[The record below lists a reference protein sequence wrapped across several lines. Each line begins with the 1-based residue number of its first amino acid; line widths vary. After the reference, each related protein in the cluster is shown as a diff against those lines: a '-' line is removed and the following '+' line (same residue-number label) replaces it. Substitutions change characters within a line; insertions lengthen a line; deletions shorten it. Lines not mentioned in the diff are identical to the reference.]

1 VTGEHQP
8 LDGPP
13 LDGPPLDGPP
23 LDGPPLD
30 GPPLDD
36 EIARTR
42 RRRAED
48 RLRVNTAA
56 PLDTE
61 RTPPLPEET
70 ARLLHELRVHQIE
83 LEMQNEELRGAQL
96 QLEASRARWL
106 DLYELA
112 PVGFC
117 TVNHLGLL
125 VQANLTLATMLGTP
139 RSALLRRPF
148 SRFVFEDDQGLWFLL
163 RKNLLADRS
172 PQSCQL
178 RMIAADRS
186 YLSAQLTVTSAID
199 ERGDLELRV
208 AATDVTARQQ
218 AERESKTARAQLDA
232 IIDSTPSHIFA
243 LDRAQRLTLVNAAM
257 ALHHGRSKADMLGC
271 TVDDLYEPDSA
282 RAVRAVNARVL
293 RTGDSESLEQ
303 QIVTMGATAPRVVL
317 AAKAPLRDPDGV
329 VIGLSGVLTDITEWR
344 LAEVERASLSAQ
356 LQQAQKMESIGR
368 LAGGVAH
375 DFNNQLGV
383 IIGHAD
389 FALSRLDASQP
400 EHEEFT
406 EIRNAALRSAE
417 LTRQLLS
424 FARRQAIQ
432 PSVLAL
438 NATVAPAL
446 KMLGR
451 LIGESIALVWQPG
464 AELWPVTM
472 DAAQIDQILAN
483 LAVNAR
489 DAIAGYG
496 TITVATNNCVR
507 DEAWCA
513 SRADA
518 VAGEYV
524 CLTVADSGS
533 GIDAEALAKI
543 FEPFYTTKETGKGTG
558 LGLASVYGAVRQ
570 NGGFITVASEV
581 GQGTT
586 FAIYL
591 PRSTQPPEP
600 PTASVASSPRARG
613 AETILLVED
622 EAAVRRLTV
631 KALAAHGYTVLAADG
646 PQQAI
651 QLAQEHGDAIAL
663 LLSDVVMPGMGGV
676 ALTEMLVAS
685 HPHLRHL
692 FTSGYAMQD
701 GEAVETAQ
709 AANFLAKPFTLAA
722 LTDKV
727 REVLDRV

>member
-1 VTGEHQP
+1 MTGEPQP

-13 LDGPPLDGPP
+13 LDGPPLDG
-23 LDGPPLD
+23 
-30 GPPLDD
+30 

-42 RRRAED
+42 RRLAED
-48 RLRVNTAA
+48 RLRVNTASRR
-56 PLDTE
+56 DTE
-61 RTPPLPEET
+61 RTPPLPEDT

-83 LEMQNEELRGAQL
+83 LEMQNEELREAQL
-96 QLEASRARWL
+96 ELAASRARWL

-125 VQANLTLATMLGTP
+125 VQANLTLAAMLGTP

-148 SRFVFEDDQGLWFLL
+148 SRLVFADDRDLWFLL
-163 RKNLLADRS
+163 RKQLLADQS

-178 RMIAADRS
+178 RIVTADQQT
-186 YLSAQLTVTSAID
+186 LSAQLTVTAAMD
-199 ERGDLELRV
+199 EQGEVEIRV
-208 AATDVTARQQ
+208 AATDVTARHR
-218 AERESKTARAQLDA
+218 AEREVQTARAQLEA

-243 LDRAQRLTLVNAAM
+243 MDRAQRITLVNAAM
-257 ALHHGRSKADMLGC
+257 ARHHGRSKADMLGSM
-271 TVDDLYEPDSA
+271 VDDLYVPDTA
-282 RAVRAVNARVL
+282 LAVRAVNARVL
-293 RTGDSESLEQ
+293 QTGESESVEQ
-303 QIVTMGATAPRVVL
+303 LLVTIGAKEPRVVL
-317 AAKAPLRDPDGV
+317 AARAPLRDPDGV
-329 VIGLSGVLTDITEWR
+329 VIGLSGVLTDVTELR
-344 LAEVERASLSAQ
+344 LAEVERVSLSAQ

-400 EHEEFT
+400 EHEELT
-406 EIRNAALRSAE
+406 EIRHAALRSAE
-417 LTRQLLS
+417 LTRQLLT

-432 PSVLAL
+432 PSVLDL
-438 NATVAPAL
+438 NTTVAPAL
-446 KMLGR
+446 NMLRR
-451 LIGESIALVWQPG
+451 LIGEGIALMFQPG
-464 AELWPVTM
+464 AELWPVRV

-489 DAIAGYG
+489 DAIAGHG
-496 TITVATNNCVR
+496 TITVATDNCVR
-507 DEAWCA
+507 DAAWCA
-513 SRADA
+513 SRVDA
-518 VAGEYV
+518 VPGEYV
-524 CLTVADSGS
+524 RLTVADSGS
-533 GIDAEALAKI
+533 GIDAEALAQI
-543 FEPFYTTKETGKGTG
+543 FEPFYTTKEVGKGTG

-570 NGGFITVASEV
+570 HGGFISVASEV

-591 PRSTQPPEP
+591 PRSTQLPEP
-600 PTASVASSPRARG
+600 PTASMARVPRARG

-622 EAAVRRLTV
+622 EAAVRRFTV
-631 KALAAHGYTVLAADG
+631 KALAAHGYTVLAADS

-685 HPHLRHL
+685 HPRLRHL
-692 FTSGYAMQD
+692 LMSGYAMQD
-701 GEAVETAQ
+701 GEAVETPY
-709 AANFLAKPFTLAA
+709 AAAHFLAKPFTLAA

-727 REVLDRV
+727 REVLDRG